1 MKVKGRQNCM
11 TSQNVFSRLSPG
23 PVVTGEGSEPP
34 GQPEWTQPVRAGR
47 SWCQGG
53 VSIRAVGS
61 SGSPGEAR
69 PAQSRKRTC
78 SSRAAQEGRL
88 HPGLCLPALC
98 IQPVG
103 SGRGS
108 KGQGA
113 RLSWQPGPGQR
124 QLDSR
129 RSTRTQLQAAPR
141 TAGVPTG
148 LAGNCVQSSSARP
161 EGLFF
166 VIRYLQ
172 TMK

>member
-1 MKVKGRQNCM
+1 MKVKGRQNST

-34 GQPEWTQPVRAGR
+34 GQPEWTQP
-47 SWCQGG
+47 
-53 VSIRAVGS
+53 
-61 SGSPGEAR
+61 
-69 PAQSRKRTC
+69 PA
-78 SSRAAQEGRL
+78 
-88 HPGLCLPALC
+88 
-98 IQPVG
+98 G

-129 RSTRTQLQAAPR
+129 RSTRTQLQEARGQQAFPR
-141 TAGVPTG
+141 G
-148 LAGNCVQSSSARP
+148 LAGNCVQSSSAWP
-161 EGLFF
+161 ESLFF

-172 TMK
+172 TN